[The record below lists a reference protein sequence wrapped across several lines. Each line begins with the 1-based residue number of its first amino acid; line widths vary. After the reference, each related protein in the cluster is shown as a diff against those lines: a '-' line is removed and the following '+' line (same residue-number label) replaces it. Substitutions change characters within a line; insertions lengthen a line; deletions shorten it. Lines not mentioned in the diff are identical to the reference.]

1 MIGAGRTF
9 KDLIC
14 CLSILA
20 LSACGG
26 SVTETVT
33 TPVDVIFDS
42 QREEF
47 LGGIRL
53 APPKEDQ
60 WDGYGEAVDVHGDV
74 LAIGASEWN
83 QLGPG
88 SVYVYRLS
96 QESWQ
101 EETQLMASDR
111 ELFIGQASLYGGQ
124 RFGSSVAVGDGIIVV
139 GAPGSVRS
147 VDSGYNGAV
156 YVFDHDENGWSETAR
171 LTPSRLDP
179 INEETRLK
187 WLDFNR
193 MKPRVFG
200 SHVAL
205 NGDTLA
211 VGGDADGMVYI
222 YQRDGDGWDEQA
234 QITIPTSPERDLY
247 VTSMSL
253 LGETLAVSALFLPS
267 QPNPASLLTGSV
279 AVYLFER
286 VGTSWEE
293 SLRFL
298 PDDGKVDYLL
308 PGAINVG
315 ASVTLGGESGGAD
328 LLAVGLPGWPDWSGD
343 LDENQIGLSPEHI
356 SEFADFGVSSRR
368 SGAVYIFGRGDEV
381 GWQQHATLKPAGW
394 DNPPGPG
401 SFASFFPSHVEEL
414 SDAEKAEFYSA
425 LVFPGH
431 ILSAIPEIS
440 FFGATVD
447 LDGSHLA
454 VTSGF
459 ANSTYLF
466 ERQGGEW
473 IYLLRLKPKNVKVEV
488 WEDSTQPVKISDHT
502 LLLGTPS
509 EFGNSAYVFRL
520 CVPLNPDCN

>member
-211 VGGDADGMVYI
+211 VGGDADGM
-222 YQRDGDGWDEQA
+222 
-234 QITIPTSPERDLY
+234 
-247 VTSMSL
+247 
-253 LGETLAVSALFLPS
+253 
-267 QPNPASLLTGSV
+267 
-279 AVYLFER
+279 
-286 VGTSWEE
+286 
-293 SLRFL
+293 
-298 PDDGKVDYLL
+298 
-308 PGAINVG
+308 
-315 ASVTLGGESGGAD
+315 
-328 LLAVGLPGWPDWSGD
+328 GLH
-343 LDENQIGLSPEHI
+343 LS
-356 SEFADFGVSSRR
+356 
-368 SGAVYIFGRGDEV
+368 
-381 GWQQHATLKPAGW
+381 AGW
-394 DNPPGPG
+394 G
-401 SFASFFPSHVEEL
+401 
-414 SDAEKAEFYSA
+414 
-425 LVFPGH
+425 
-431 ILSAIPEIS
+431 
-440 FFGATVD
+440 
-447 LDGSHLA
+447 
-454 VTSGF
+454 
-459 ANSTYLF
+459 
-466 ERQGGEW
+466 W
-473 IYLLRLKPKNVKVEV
+473 
-488 WEDSTQPVKISDHT
+488 
-502 LLLGTPS
+502 LG
-509 EFGNSAYVFRL
+509 
-520 CVPLNPDCN
+520 

>member
-1 MIGAGRTF
+1 MITAGRISIG
-9 KDLIC
+9 LVS
-14 CLSILA
+14 CLVILA

-26 SVTETVT
+26 ATANVTGGLVEVVFD
-33 TPVDVIFDS
+33 TPMDQIV
-42 QREEF
+42 
-47 LGGIRL
+47 GGIRL

-74 LAIGASEWN
+74 LVVGASEWN

-96 QESWQ
+96 NEGWL
-101 EETQLMASDR
+101 EEAQLTASDR
-111 ELFIGQASLYGGQ
+111 DLFTERARLYGGQ
-124 RFGSSVAVGDGIIVV
+124 RFGTSVAVGDGIIVV

-222 YQRDGDGWDEQA
+222 YQRDGDGWNEQA
-234 QITIPTSPERDLY
+234 HLIIPTIPEKDLY

-253 LGETLAVSALFLPS
+253 VGDTLAVSTYYLPPQS
-267 QPNPASLLTGSV
+267 EPLLLLKGSV
-279 AVYLFER
+279 AVYVFER
-286 VGTSWEE
+286 TGNSWQE
-293 SLRFL
+293 SFRFV
-298 PDDGKVDYLL
+298 PDDGKVDYLF
-308 PGAINVG
+308 PEAINVG
-315 ASVTLGGESGGAD
+315 TSVTLGGEAGQAD
-328 LLAVGLPGWPDWSGD
+328 LLAVGLPGFPDWSGD
-343 LDENQIGLSPEHI
+343 LDENQIGLNADYI
-356 SEFADFGVSSRR
+356 SEFAEVAVSDRR
-368 SGAVYIFGRGDEV
+368 SGAVYIFGQSANSR
-381 GWQQHATLKPAGW
+381 WHQQATLKPAGW
-394 DNPPGPG
+394 DDPPGPG
-401 SFASFFPSHVEEL
+401 SFASFFPSHLEEL
-414 SDAEKAEFYSA
+414 SDAEKADFYSA
-425 LVFPGH
+425 VVFPGH
-431 ILSAIPEIS
+431 IFSEIPEIS

-447 LDGSHLA
+447 LDGNRLA

-466 ERQGGEW
+466 ERQGGKW